1 MPATISFTYPGA
13 EQLYAF
19 PESQAP
25 SFANWSNTSFR
36 KLVTVVNG
44 YATVEVDTETYGD
57 RWRIFETSTQPTS
70 WDNWKYKANFAVDS
84 PTVIVYPLAAGDTP
98 RVASSTITVY
108 KGEETTA
115 SVTVQ
120 GDVDL
125 TALTLRFII
134 QKTGG
139 TDVVVVE
146 DGSIDRTATTFTVT
160 IPESVSASPN
170 QFTWSLRI
178 ITGNVLLAKG
188 LLVVEEAASVDES

>member
-1 MPATISFTYPGA
+1 MASVIAFTYSGT

-25 SFANWSNTSFR
+25 SFANWANTDYR
-36 KLVTVVNG
+36 KSVSVVNG
-44 YATVEVDTETYGD
+44 YATVTVDTETYGD
-57 RWRIFETSTQPTS
+57 RWRIFETSTQPAS
-70 WDNWKYKANFAVDS
+70 WAEAKFKANFSVTA

-108 KGEETTA
+108 KGETTTA

-125 TALTLRFII
+125 TSLELKFIV

-139 TDVVVVE
+139 ADVEVVA
-146 DGSIDRTATTFTVT
+146 DGDIDRTATTFTVT
-160 IPESVSASPN
+160 IPNTVSATPN
-170 QFTWSLRI
+170 QFTWSLR
-178 ITGNVLLAKG
+178 TVAGNVLLAKG
-188 LLVVEEAASVDES
+188 LLIVEEAATEDES